1 MGGIKNK
8 QSNKLS
14 NNKTITKGSQ
24 LPSFSQPSE
33 MLTCNI
39 SNTRT
44 SNWWS
49 LYASKTIGSLRLVTL
64 TKYLSIA
71 CLSLAILST
80 IGLNIISSYSN
91 TKTISN
97 AEEAST
103 NPPSTLAN
111 TDPSAI
117 SLSFSNATGS
127 CTDTSNP
134 ANICL
139 SIPDGGGIATGG
151 HTVTVRTPADA
162 TGYTLALSSSD
173 GSTSLK
179 NVSNPNAN
187 FEFSTID
194 NGPVILDG
202 YSNQWGFAL
211 GDTSQQPDLI
221 DAPVWFGLDHN
232 GKFTIDESHSSATYG
247 RTNRID
253 YGINVFSP
261 SAIPAGAYSIDLVY
275 TLTVTLPS
283 APTPTLSKLV
293 LNDTALTGQTKEF
306 ALEGNNLSTA
316 YDVWVDFNNNGRNDN
331 GESAGSPITYPGTDK
346 AETVISFVN
355 PAYNTPGAYDIYVE
369 TYGGRAKLDKAY
381 RVVKESI
388 CQSGNPASDC
398 QVDIDAHMI
407 PVKYTGG
414 TGQGGDGK
422 PAQWTVVSKNDT
434 NNPGDW
440 YDYSQKKWA
449 NAVTV
454 KDYTKYQTPG
464 AVIDEDDV
472 LGYWVY
478 IPRYAYEVQR
488 RDATDHYVD
497 GKYALPDNVSTT
509 TTDSHVIRN
518 DFIIQFE
525 KASDIPKEPTR
536 GCSTLSGSTLNA
548 KDYRTECGL
557 NRTYGSATGTTWATH
572 PAFRWGTESTG
583 YDELN
588 GIWMGK
594 FEQSGSSY
602 PEVENVEM
610 ALVLPN
616 QTALIQTLTGSYELA
631 KSVGAYDPANTG
643 GGVDIK
649 NYNNGQNNNWNVPQ
663 ENSHHLQVAT
673 SHMIKNSEWGAAT
686 YLTYSQYG
694 AGVGGVQMNSN
705 KATYRATQF
714 GLVYNRGVTGCGPYD
729 DNVLEEYTD
738 SGTFGTQYAC
748 STSNPQ
754 RAWNGQIGQKASTTD
769 NWYGIYDMAG
779 GVYDVVAGAYST
791 TGNYVNSSIN
801 FTNSA
806 SEPYMDIYR
815 EGVGAGNG
823 FGTPQTWSSD
833 KSTANYY
840 NGDACT
846 WETCGGDALYEL
858 NNVQST
864 VQTDSDLQS
873 WEGDAS
879 FVRNSSRLV
888 MFARGG
894 SYDYMGL
901 GIDASL
907 SDYSSNYTTPS
918 ASNNVLAIYT
928 RPCLILK

>member
-1 MGGIKNK
+1 
-8 QSNKLS
+8 
-14 NNKTITKGSQ
+14 
-24 LPSFSQPSE
+24 
-33 MLTCNI
+33 MLTRNI
-39 SNTRT
+39 SNTRK

-49 LYASKTIGSLRLVTL
+49 LYASKTIGSLRLVVL

-80 IGLNIISSYSN
+80 IGLNIISSYSITN
-91 TKTISN
+91 LTSN
-97 AEEAST
+97 AEEVSSANNST
-103 NPPSTLAN
+103 NQPSTLAN

-162 TGYTLALSSSD
+162 TGYTLDVSSAD

-202 YSNQWGFAL
+202 YSNQWGFVL

-221 DAPVWFGLDHN
+221 DSPVWFGLDSN
-232 GKFTIDESHSSATYG
+232 GQFVIDESYSSAAYG

-261 SAIPAGAYSIDLVY
+261 SAIPAGTYSIDLVY

-283 APTPTLSKLV
+283 APTPTLSKLI

-316 YDVWVDFNNNGRNDN
+316 YDVWVDFNDNGRNDN
-331 GESAGSPITYPGTDK
+331 GESAGSPTTYPGTDR

-355 PAYNTPGAYDIYVE
+355 PAYNTPGTYDIYVE
-369 TYGGRAKLDKAY
+369 TYGGHAKLDKAY
-381 RVVKESI
+381 RVVEKSI
-388 CQSGNPASDC
+388 CQSGNSDSDC

-414 TGQGGDGK
+414 TGQSGDGK
-422 PAQWTVVSKNDT
+422 PAQWTWTVVSKNDT

-464 AVIDEDDV
+464 TVINESDV

-509 TTDSHVIRN
+509 TTDSHVIYN

-525 KASDIPKEPTR
+525 KISDAKKEPTL
-536 GCSTLSGSTLNA
+536 GCSISSGSSLAA

-572 PAFRWGTESTG
+572 PAFTWKYTRAI
-583 YDELN
+583 N
-588 GIWMGK
+588 GIDRTDEANGFWMGK
-594 FEQSGSSY
+594 FEQSGDKFVD
-602 PEVENVEM
+602 VENVQK
-610 ALVLPN
+610 AVVLPN
-616 QTALIQTLTGSYELA
+616 QTPLVVSITGQYA
-631 KSVGAYDPANTG
+631 FDKAIGQYDQYNTG
-643 GGVDIK
+643 GGIDK
-649 NYNNGQNNNWNVPQ
+649 HNYQNIFGGTTAGYVPPQ
-663 ENSHHLQVAT
+663 NSHHLQRAT
-673 SHMIKNSEWGAAT
+673 SHMVKNVEWGAVT
-686 YLTYSQYG
+686 YLTYSYYG
-694 AGVGGVQMNSN
+694 AGVGAVQMNLNDAIYYAKNPSN
-705 KATYRATQF
+705 
-714 GLVYNRGVTGCGPYD
+714 VYYTGVTGCGPYD
-729 DNVLEEYTD
+729 ADNTFRTYDD
-738 SGTFGTQYAC
+738 SGSFGTQQAC

-754 RAWNGQIGQKASTTD
+754 RAYNGRIGQLASST
-769 NWYGIYDMAG
+769 NNVYGVYDMAG
-779 GVYDVVAGAYST
+779 GQYEAMASAYST
-791 TGNYVNSSIN
+791 GMGFTDNTNN
-801 FTNSA
+801 FTDMA
-806 SEPYMDIYR
+806 TEPYMDIYTA
-815 EGVGAGNG
+815 GTGAGPG
-823 FGTPQTWSSD
+823 FGSPQTWSKASV
-833 KSTANYY
+833 AMYY
-840 NGDACT
+840 NNDACT
-846 WETCGGDALYEL
+846 WETCGGDGLHEL
-858 NNVQST
+858 GTVQSPVPTMT
-864 VQTDSDLQS
+864 VKQS
-873 WEGDAS
+873 WEGEAQFANPSDGVLFYRGAFPGYVGVNIEAGPS
-879 FVRNSSRLV
+879 DYMYYNPSSR
-888 MFARGG
+888 
-894 SYDYMGL
+894 
-901 GIDASL
+901 
-907 SDYSSNYTTPS
+907 SNSVTITR
-918 ASNNVLAIYT
+918 T